1 MRSLPRAG
9 KPMNMKVYDKK
20 LKNKRLTP
28 VSKTLRRNTTAEER
42 RLWYDFLK
50 DLPFPVKRQKVLGD
64 YIVDFYCPKYKIAI
78 EIDGSQHYAYSNQKK
93 DEIRDSYLRQNGIEV
108 IRFTNN
114 DIRFGFDGV
123 CAELANRFDL
133 YPTEPDSLPPRG

>member
-1 MRSLPRAG
+1 MT
-9 KPMNMKVYDKK
+9 D
-20 LKNKRLTP
+20 
-28 VSKTLRRNTTAEER
+28 EER

-78 EIDGSQHYAYSNQKK
+78 EIDGSQHYAYANQKK

-123 CAELANRFDL
+123 CAELANCFDL

>member
-1 MRSLPRAG
+1 
-9 KPMNMKVYDKK
+9 MKVYDKK

-64 YIVDFYCPKYKIAI
+64 YIVDFYCPKFKVVI
-78 EIDGSQHYAYSNQKK
+78 EIDGSQHYTDEYENK
-93 DEIRDSYLRQNGIEV
+93 DVARDSYLMRNGIEV
-108 IRFTNN
+108 IRFSN
-114 DIRFGFDGV
+114 DDVRSRFESV
-123 CAELANRFDL
+123 CDELANRFDL
-133 YPTEPDSLPPRG
+133 YPPDSGSLPPRG